1 LALKVE
7 RELDNKPL
15 KSQVPAF
22 PRKTSVRTVVDPN
35 EAFTSS
41 KPLEDSTNSNN
52 TLLNAS
58 KKI

>member
-1 LALKVE
+1 M
-7 RELDNKPL
+7 
-15 KSQVPAF
+15 PAF

-41 KPLEDSTNSNN
+41 KPLEDKTDSTNSNN

-58 KKI
+58 KKFKKEKAMNE